1 MYTEV
6 CVAHAVE
13 GLTQLGPKLTIV
25 SDAIADIGDD
35 PDSIRDRWREA
46 GIEFATVAELK
57 ELIPA

>member
-1 MYTEV
+1 
-6 CVAHAVE
+6 VE

-35 PDSIRDRWREA
+35 AHSLRQKWKHA
-46 GIEFATVAELK
+46 GMEFATVAELK

>member
-1 MYTEV
+1 
-6 CVAHAVE
+6 VE

-35 PDSIRDRWREA
+35 ADAIRHKWRHA